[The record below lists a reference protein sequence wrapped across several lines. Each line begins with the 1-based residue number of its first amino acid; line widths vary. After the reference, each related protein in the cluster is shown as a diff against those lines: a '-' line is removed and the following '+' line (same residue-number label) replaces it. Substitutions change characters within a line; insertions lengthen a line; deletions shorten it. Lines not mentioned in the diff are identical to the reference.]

1 MRPSPIGYALLSAR
15 IAMTQVDQF
24 ESVFRAASKP
34 VFHPEAVDL
43 ERVLVVTDLPPSEAQ
58 AFGERIEAFLRH
70 AAAAETATF
79 HTVADV
85 QARST
90 GQLLQLVEDSAPN
103 LVCAYRNLHSD
114 GWKWPHSLGEALDL
128 LTQTTEAPVLVLPN
142 PREGS
147 VAEHAL
153 QNVNQVMAVTD
164 HLAGDDRLVNWAV
177 AMTQHGGTLSLSHV
191 EDASVFERYIDVIG
205 KIPSIDTEEART
217 LIHKQLLKEP
227 RDYIE
232 SVREAL
238 EHAKTPLTVKSEIRL
253 GNQLSDHRALVK
265 DHQVDML
272 VLNTRDDEQLA
283 MHGLAYPIAV
293 EIRDIPLLML

>member
-1 MRPSPIGYALLSAR
+1 
-15 IAMTQVDQF
+15 MTQVDQF
-24 ESVFRAASKP
+24 ESAFRAATKP
-34 VFHPEAVDL
+34 VFRPKAVEL
-43 ERVLVVTDLPPSEAQ
+43 ERILVVTDLPPSEAQ
-58 AFGERIEAFLRH
+58 AFGAQIEAFLQH
-70 AAAAETATF
+70 TASVESATF
-79 HTVADV
+79 NTVAAV
-85 QARST
+85 EARST
-90 GQLLQLVEDSAPN
+90 GALLQLVEDAAPS

-142 PREGS
+142 PREGA

-153 QNVNQVMAVTD
+153 QNVSQVMAVTD

-177 AMTQHGGTLSLSHV
+177 AMTQDGGTLTLGHV
-191 EDASVFERYIDVIG
+191 EDESVFERYMNVIG
-205 KIPSIDTEEART
+205 KISSIDTDDARER
-217 LIHKQLLKEP
+217 IHARLLKEP
-227 RDYIE
+227 HDYIE

-238 EHAKTPLTVKSEIRL
+238 AKEKAPVTVKSEIRL
-253 GNQLSDHRALVK
+253 GCHLSDYRRLVK
-265 DHQVDML
+265 DHEVDML